1 MNICGF
7 NSPGNVRD
15 AIKSNKKAVALDLSE
30 MIGVSWAGGFS
41 GCTALKSVTL
51 PEGVKVIENTAFSH
65 CTSLRSI
72 TIPKSVTEIVKGA
85 FDNCKLLV
93 ISYAGSKEQWEN
105 IIGKIDNKIIMC
117 NYNGDAER
125 RSASPPRRGARAV
138 GMAAAG
144 NIV

>member
-1 MNICGF
+1 MINIIKVTNITICGF

-65 CTSLRSI
+65 CTSLESI
-72 TIPKSVTEIVKGA
+72 TIPMSLTEIERYA
-85 FDNCKLLV
+85 FSYC
-93 ISYAGSKEQWEN
+93 ISLR
-105 IIGKIDNKIIMC
+105 KIVQ
-117 NYNGDAER
+117 ALPHTE
-125 RSASPPRRGARAV
+125 
-138 GMAAAG
+138 
-144 NIV
+144 